1 MLSEEQYKKD
11 AAVLKKAMEGWGCNE
26 NEIVNLCTA
35 RNNADRLKIADIFK
49 NVYNKDLIKELESE
63 LSGDVKKT
71 VIGMFRSFLDYDCHE
86 LMAAMKGVGTDEDA
100 LIEIIGSRDCKQLV
114 KIKERFKE
122 LFKIDLIEEVKDETS
137 GDLQKL
143 LVALLECNRRQ
154 DDIIDE
160 SKLNKDIANLF
171 DAGEGTWGTDESTFI
186 KIFAQRSHAELRY
199 INNEYYKCCG
209 TSLKDVVESEFSGDT
224 KNLLITI
231 LHSILNPVDFFAT
244 KIRNACK
251 GMGTDDTTLIRV
263 LVSRD
268 EIDLKDIKAIYH
280 EKFDL
285 TLYDEIKD
293 ETSGA
298 YKNILMGIAMTD

>member
-1 MLSEEQYKKD
+1 
-11 AAVLKKAMEGWGCNE
+11 
-26 NEIVNLCTA
+26 
-35 RNNADRLKIADIFK
+35 
-49 NVYNKDLIKELESE
+49 
-63 LSGDVKKT
+63 
-71 VIGMFRSFLDYDCHE
+71 
-86 LMAAMKGVGTDEDA
+86 MKGVGTDEDA

-251 GMGTDDTTLIRV
+251 GLGTDDTTLIRV